1 MENDTAVHTAVCGSL
16 CGICINERGSIV
28 DLLIHDVK
36 GASAKALI
44 TGAFAGAQVI
54 ADGGPARPCIGC
66 FGCWIK
72 TPGTCVIRDGYAD
85 MGARLSRCKR
95 LFIVSQCVYGGFS
108 PFVKT
113 VIDRSISYVHPYF
126 VIKNG
131 EMHHRGRYENRMDL
145 TVWFYGT
152 DLTDAQRATARKFVQ
167 AMAVNFYC
175 RLNQVCFVYAPDDIK
190 EAPAK

>member
-1 MENDTAVHTAVCGSL
+1 M
-16 CGICINERGSIV
+16 

-36 GASAKALI
+36 GAAAKALAD
-44 TGAFAGAQVI
+44 GVFAGARVI
-54 ADGGPARPCIGC
+54 ADDGSARPCIGC

-72 TPGTCVIRDGYAD
+72 TPGTCVIRDGHAD
-85 MGARLSRCKR
+85 MGAQLSRCKR

-175 RLNQVCFVYAPDDIK
+175 RLNQVCFVDAPDDIK

>member
-1 MENDTAVHTAVCGSL
+1 M
-16 CGICINERGSIV
+16 

-54 ADGGPARPCIGC
+54 ADDGPARPCIGC

-152 DLTDAQRATARKFVQ
+152 DHMFLSRQSTTTSFEGTPI
-167 AMAVNFYC
+167 NPI
-175 RLNQVCFVYAPDDIK
+175 APPSDYNVVK
-190 EAPAK
+190 PGRS

>member
-1 MENDTAVHTAVCGSL
+1 M
-16 CGICINERGSIV
+16 
-28 DLLIHDVK
+28 
-36 GASAKALI
+36 
-44 TGAFAGAQVI
+44 GAQ
-54 ADGGPARPCIGC
+54 
-66 FGCWIK
+66 
-72 TPGTCVIRDGYAD
+72 
-85 MGARLSRCKR
+85 LSRCDR

-113 VIDRSISYVHPYF
+113 VIDRSIAYVHPYF
-126 VIKNG
+126 VFKNG
-131 EMHHRGRYENRMDL
+131 EMHHRARYENRMDL

-175 RLNQVCFVYAPDDIK
+175 RLSQVCFVNAPDDIK